1 MKRPLIASLIFH
13 LAFLGLLLVGLP
25 QSSRLPFIDEPIA
38 VEIVGIATA
47 PEPAEEPPTP
57 APAEAAPLPPRV
69 AASPAPPPPAP
80 EPEPQ
85 PEPEPV
91 AEPQPAPEPAPV
103 PEPEPTQ
110 VAEALPEPLAAPEP
124 PPAPEPEP
132 EPEPAPVV
140 RAEPPPPAAR
150 PIARP
155 ARPQP
160 VEQAAVEPEP
170 EPEPESEPEPEPAP
184 QPPVARVPARPA
196 PPVERA
202 AAEPEPQPDTT
213 RDPEPAEDDFAAL
226 LRSVEEQARRVE
238 APERREG
245 TGGAAV
251 ERQVPPAAATSE
263 NVSLSASELAGIRQQ
278 IERCWNVPVGV
289 PGIET
294 MRVNLRIQL
303 ESDGAVREV
312 SIEDTGRLAQD
323 PGFRTV
329 AESAR
334 RAVLTCRLNLPIEKF
349 AVWRDMVLTFSP
361 GDALSG

>member
-1 MKRPLIASLIFH
+1 MKRPLIASLVLH
-13 LAFLGLLLVGLP
+13 LAFLGILLVGLP
-25 QSSRLPFIDEPIA
+25 QSSRLPLIDEPIA

-47 PEPAEEPPTP
+47 PEPADEPPTP

-69 AASPAPPPPAP
+69 AASPAPPPPPPAPAP
-80 EPEPQ
+80 EPK
-85 PEPEPV
+85 PEPV
-91 AEPQPAPEPAPV
+91 AEEPQLAPDPVPAPEP
-103 PEPEPTQ
+103 TQ
-110 VAEALPEPLAAPEP
+110 TAEALPEPLAAPEP

-132 EPEPAPVV
+132 EPAPV
-140 RAEPPPPAAR
+140 RAEPPPPPVR

-160 VEQAAVEPEP
+160 VEQAAAEPEP
-170 EPEPESEPEPEPAP
+170 EPEPDPPPQAP
-184 QPPVARVPARPA
+184 VTRVPVRPA

-202 AAEPEPQPDTT
+202 AVEPEPQPDTT
-213 RDPEPAEDDFAAL
+213 RDLEPAEDDFAAL

-245 TGGAAV
+245 TGSADV

-263 NVSLSASELAGIRQQ
+263 NVALSASELAGIRQQ

-312 SIEDTGRLAQD
+312 SIEDSGRLAQD

-334 RAVLTCRLNLPIEKF
+334 RAVLTCRLILPIEKF